1 MATPSSEQISAG
13 RLVIVDHPLVQHK
26 LGLMREATTT
36 TKDFRQLMGEL
47 AAFLTYAATDDLDV
61 EPVEIATPLEP
72 AVVNRVSGKKLGVV
86 AVLRAGLGMLDAVID
101 LVPVARV
108 GFVGVYRDEQ
118 TLQPVEYY
126 CKLPGDLAD
135 RYVLVLDPML
145 ATGGSASAAI
155 TLCKN
160 RGAVRI
166 SLLTVVAAREG
177 LVRVH
182 DDHPDV
188 TVYTASL
195 DRELNQH
202 GYILPGLGDAGDRL
216 FGTR

>member
-1 MATPSSEQISAG
+1 VAAERI
-13 RLVIVDHPLVQHK
+13 VIVGHPLAQHK
-26 LGLMREATTT
+26 LGLMREASAN

-47 AAFLTYAATDDLDV
+47 AAFLTYEATRELET
-61 EPVEIATPLEP
+61 EPAEIDTPLERTT
-72 AVVNRVSGKKLGVV
+72 VSRISGKKLGVV

-108 GFVGVYRDEQ
+108 GFVGMYRDEQ

-126 CKLPGDLAD
+126 CKLPGDLSERD
-135 RYVLVLDPML
+135 VMVLDPML

-155 TLCKN
+155 QLCKD
-160 RGAVRI
+160 RGAVRLN
-166 SLLTVVAAREG
+166 LLSVVAAPEG
-177 LVRVH
+177 VSRVH
-182 DDHPDV
+182 ADHPDV
-188 TVYTASL
+188 TVYTVAL
-195 DRELNQH
+195 DRGLNDN